1 MSSFPGCVTTTENS
15 ATSVVTTENSRTS
28 VSTSRNHVCGMA
40 LFPYRIK
47 EAMQSVANLYG
58 TSKKIRLISGMI
70 STVNLYGTSKKIII
84 QGGATM

>member
-1 MSSFPGCVTTTENS
+1 MSSFPGCCNTTENS
-15 ATSVVTTENSRTS
+15 ATSVVTTENGRTS
-28 VSTSRNHVCGMA
+28 VGTGRNHVCGLV

-47 EAMQSVANLYG
+47 DVVQSVANLYG

-70 STVNLYGTSKKIII
+70 STANLYGTSKKIII